1 MKIKINFFQKIFI
14 FSIFIVIFTVLTG
27 YILNIFFLDDFYVY
41 RKKEKMIEAVDI
53 SKSFLDN
60 DEIFKEY
67 AEDLRDKEGIDISIV
82 KRNNMH
88 KMMRGRREDMHSNNS
103 PPPTGFNVTN
113 ISRTNIKLLIYNE
126 VLPDGRILALRTS
139 LSVMSA
145 HKHEMYVFNFI
156 TTVTSVLLSMIIGRV
171 FSKQI
176 TKNIKKLNRV
186 AGKISVLDF
195 SEKAEVESGD
205 EIGELSQSIDKMSDN
220 LSLSIENLKSFASNA
235 SHELRTPITVISTYA
250 QALINGIVKTDQ
262 EKSKYYKA
270 IAKESMDMNELVGNL
285 LTISRLSSPGIK
297 LEMKEITIREIL
309 KQSIEKYEM
318 IELEKDIE
326 WDIKIKDQK
335 VFCDIKIF
343 KIAFDNIIQNALK
356 YSKEN
361 DIISVYEN
369 NGKICIE
376 NNMAGESTG
385 DISKLWEPFSRG
397 SNANE
402 LSIEGNGLGLSIVK
416 KIMELNKITCGIYL
430 KNKKFTFWFDILR
443 S

>member
-27 YILNIFFLDDFYVY
+27 YMLNIFFLDDFYVY
-41 RKKEKMIEAVDI
+41 RKKEKMLEAVDI
-53 SKSFLDN
+53 SKSLLSDE
-60 DEIFKEY
+60 EIFKEY
-67 AEDLRDKEGIDISIV
+67 VEDLRDKEGIDIAVLKKNS
-82 KRNNMH
+82 MH
-88 KMMRGRREDMHSNNS
+88 KMRGRREDMHNNDS
-103 PPPTGFNVTN
+103 PSTGFNITS

-126 VLPDGRILALRTS
+126 PLPDGRILALRTS

-145 HKHEMYVFNFI
+145 HKHEMYVFNI
-156 TTVTSVLLSMIIGRV
+156 LTTITSVLLSMIIGRI

-186 AGKISVLDF
+186 AGKISILDF
-195 SEKAEVESGD
+195 SEKAEIESGD
-205 EIGELSQSIDKMSDN
+205 EIEELSQSIDKMSDN
-220 LSLSIENLKSFASNA
+220 LSLSIENLKAFASNA

-250 QALINGIVKTDQ
+250 QALINGVVKNDYD
-262 EKSKYYKA
+262 KSKYYKA

-297 LEMKEITIREIL
+297 LNMSEVNILSIL

-318 IELEKDIE
+318 LELEKDIE
-326 WDIKIKDQK
+326 WNIKLKEQK

-361 DIISVYEN
+361 DVILVYEI
-369 NGKICIE
+369 NGRIYIE
-376 NNMAGESTG
+376 NSIDGGGTG

-397 SNANE
+397 DNANE
-402 LSIEGNGLGLSIVK
+402 LSIEGNGRGLSIVK
-416 KIMELNKITCGIYL
+416 KIMELNKISCGIQL
-430 KNKKFTFWFDILR
+430 KDKKFTFWFDILR